1 MRNTQKQAIIK
12 LLKRR
17 YVSVWDAYEMV
28 GCTKLPARVSELIQ
42 QGYHIDKKEMNVTT
56 RFGAKVRI
64 KKYRIIS
71 VPKDENKN
79 LQNLQK

>member
-28 GCTKLPARVSELIQ
+28 GCTKLGTRVSELIQ
-42 QGYHIDKKEMNVTT
+42 QGYEVSKRRQLITT
-56 RFGAKVRI
+56 RYGAKVWVT
-64 KKYRIIS
+64 KYKILNT
-71 VPKDENKN
+71 PKNEKS
-79 LQNLQK
+79 